1 METREERGGKSPGG
15 FIRCRSPREIHGIHE
30 ISANVVSSIFE
41 DISYSGKWLGLE
53 NFPSF
58 HLIFFLEKKK
68 ERRKYR
74 FLNFINIKYQ

>member
-1 METREERGGKSPGG
+1 METREERGGVPRGDSFGVDPLVRSMGSMRYRRMSCRVYSKIYH
-15 FIRCRSPREIHGIHE
+15 IR
-30 ISANVVSSIFE
+30 
-41 DISYSGKWLGLE
+41 E